1 MIPPS
6 SYFANEKDSNKAI
19 CILMDFMH
27 NEPNETDSVTI
38 HDLKYFTCETTD
50 AKSSTHI
57 KQVFKFNGL
66 NSKLYPLID
75 STKTHILQ
83 SLLDSDRIIYNKY
96 EFNVYKSVFPG
107 EMDYSLKENQ
117 SKFKR

>member
-1 MIPPS
+1 
-6 SYFANEKDSNKAI
+6 
-19 CILMDFMH
+19 MDFMH

-66 NSKLYPLID
+66 NSKLYPLMID
-75 STKTHILQ
+75 SNKTHILQ
-83 SLLDSDRIIYNKY
+83 SLLDSDRIILNKY
-96 EFNVYKSVFPG
+96 EFNVYKSVCPS

-117 SKFKR
+117 DKFNKN